1 MTMNWNNTPL
11 HEILSEAQA
20 SRELRKVGVSYE
32 RLPLIRYTDAALA
45 ALRDEG
51 IETNEGS
58 VVRVTRVSKSAG
70 SGFRYYR
77 KIIL

>member
-1 MTMNWNNTPL
+1 MKWNNTPT

-20 SRELRKVGVSYE
+20 SRELRLIGISYE
-32 RLPLIRYTDAALA
+32 RLPLIKYEDAALA

-51 IETNEGS
+51 IETKAGS
-58 VVRVTRVSKSAG
+58 VVRIIRESKSAG